1 MFISSL
7 KVIKRFLENDNNS
20 TLFMIEAIHG
30 KKVSGYTENEI
41 ILRMGAQFRVKSDL
55 LEQSNGS
62 HIVHLI
68 EIDDDEDA
76 SLVSSISS
84 DKDTAGQ

>member
-1 MFISSL
+1 
-7 KVIKRFLENDNNS
+7 
-20 TLFMIEAIHG
+20 MIIAQHLL
-30 KKVSGYTENEI
+30 SGYTEYETENEI

-55 LEQSNGS
+55 LQQSNGS

-84 DKDTAGQ
+84 DKDTADQ